1 MNLNKYNIYEAYLY
15 KYKKFIIAFSY
26 TPGLDIQPI
35 INDMKNTFN
44 LITIKLDGPDM
55 LKSDFEFNYDKL
67 NKDIEKVLNN
77 NKTRLNNSEP
87 LYYGQGILL
96 YGLNFPQD
104 KINSLIDLQLHFSTS
119 LGSFLKSF
127 TDKNNNPLYTTDD
140 YNKFKDIMASNKI
153 NKYFN
158 IKSEITDD
166 VNDVVF
172 DKIIDYLEFKVYG
185 KLYEIYSTKSQK
197 EKSSK
202 PLQPLTSDKF
212 EDNKNILKK
221 SKEIYEEFDN
231 DSTDLALSIAS
242 DNANYLYPTKTKHT
256 SKYINKQL
264 DSDSDSDQDIE
275 SNYDSDQDI
284 ESDSNLETEI
294 FTITDSD
301 SD

>member
-1 MNLNKYNIYEAYLY
+1 MNLNKYNIYEAFLY

-26 TPGLDIQPI
+26 TPGLDLQPI

-44 LITIKLDGPDM
+44 LITIKLDGPNM
-55 LKSDFEFNYDKL
+55 LKLDSQFNYDKL
-67 NKDIEKVLNN
+67 NNDIEKVLNN
-77 NKTRLNNSEP
+77 NKIRLNNSEP

-104 KINSLIDLQLHFSTS
+104 KINFLIDLQLHFSTS

-140 YNKFKDIMASNKI
+140 YNKFKDIIASNKI

-158 IKSEITDD
+158 IKSEITND
-166 VNDVVF
+166 VNDAVF

-221 SKEIYEEFDN
+221 NREIYEELDN

-242 DNANYLYPTKTKHT
+242 DNADYLYPTKLKHT

-264 DSDSDSDQDIE
+264 DS
-275 SNYDSDQDI
+275 DSDQDI